1 MFSKPAALVPSLLY
15 VGATIVLLSF
25 SCKILA
31 NKENQKEGLVI
42 LSLSLGNTRRDL
54 LGSVQTIAGEATNV
68 GAITTVAGG
77 VPSQAIAAASS
88 VISDAAVG
96 GSVVGKIFAANYTV
110 GTKYAC
116 AASSCDKIPSL
127 EVVLCFGL
135 LVNVMAAIAFTLA
148 FFLPFMNDAGKEK
161 LFVPLGCSL
170 LSLLF
175 FIVFAACV
183 VSIVGVASLVGGS
196 TSFRV
201 EKGEVFK
208 ESLWALG
215 GAVLLAFSAV
225 GRLFVSTRQ
234 ASPVAGEQ
242 SNGSSRV
249 VPTWAQPARSGRGEI
264 ANAKSEKG
272 SD

>member
-1 MFSKPAALVPSLLY
+1 MFCKPAALVPSLLY

-135 LVNVMAAIAFTLA
+135 LVTVMAAIAFTLA
-148 FFLPFMNDAGKEK
+148 FFLPFMK
-161 LFVPLGCSL
+161 FVSLGCSL

-175 FIVFAACV
+175 FIVFAACA
-183 VSIVGVASLVGGS
+183 VSIVEVASLVGGS

-201 EKGEVFK
+201 ERGEVFK

-234 ASPVAGEQ
+234 AGPVAGEQ

-249 VPTWAQPARSGRGEI
+249 VPTWAQPARSGRGKI